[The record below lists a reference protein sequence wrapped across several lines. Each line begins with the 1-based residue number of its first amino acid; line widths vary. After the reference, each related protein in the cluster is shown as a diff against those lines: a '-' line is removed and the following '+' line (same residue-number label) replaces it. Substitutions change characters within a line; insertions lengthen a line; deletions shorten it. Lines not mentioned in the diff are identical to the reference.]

1 MNIKTTGN
9 LVLSLTFF
17 LALCAG
23 VGLGQGQG
31 VADTYV
37 QREVVIKLNRTTDL
51 AAIAQQYGLNVTP
64 LAQIGDRP
72 IYRLRITGNSTVEQI
87 VASLQA
93 DPLQRVSLVEPNY
106 IISSPVAGN
115 SPWSLGG
122 SWSIGWPWWSPV
134 LGVRAYTNQWMRQR
148 IDLPAAHS
156 VTRGQGIKV
165 AVLDTGIDRTH
176 PLFAGKLL
184 PGYDFVDNDNDPTE
198 VGTAHVGAFG
208 HGTHVAGIVATVA
221 PDAKI
226 IPIRVLDENGGCDV
240 WRLARALVY
249 AANPDGD
256 LSTNDGADVINLSL
270 GTTGRT
276 NLIRRL
282 IAAETNDGTG
292 EDDPGLPQFGHPGIV
307 VVVAAGNTGN
317 ETSIYPAAEHDV
329 PGLVAV
335 GASGPSDTVSIFS
348 TRGDWVE
355 LMAPGE
361 RIVSSVPGG
370 KYGVW
375 RGTSM
380 AAPVVSGIAAL
391 VRSRYP
397 ELKASGVFDQILRTS
412 VACNGAIRRRV
423 DANRA
428 VTMNP

>member
-1 MNIKTTGN
+1 MNKKIIRII
-9 LVLSLTFF
+9 VLTVICL
-17 LALCAG
+17 LASSANDILA
-23 VGLGQGQG
+23 QGG
-31 VADTYV
+31 ADTFV
-37 QREVVIKLNRTTDL
+37 PREVIVKLVRTTDL
-51 AAIAQQYGLNVTP
+51 ASIAQQYGLGSTP
-64 LAQIGDRP
+64 ISQIGDRP
-72 IYRLRITGNSTVEQI
+72 VYRLRITGSATVQQI

-93 DPLQRVSLVEPNY
+93 DPLQRVALVEPNY
-106 IISSPVAGN
+106 VISSPVAGN
-115 SPWSLGG
+115 SPWSMGG
-122 SWSIGWPWWSPV
+122 SWSIGWPWWTPV
-134 LGVRAYTNQWMRQR
+134 LGERAYANQWMRQR
-148 IDLPAAHS
+148 IDLPAAQT

-221 PDAKI
+221 PEAKI

-256 LSTNDGADVINLSL
+256 LETNDGADIINLSL

-317 ETSIYPAAEHDV
+317 ETAIYPAAEHDV

-335 GASGPSDTVSIFS
+335 GASSPADTVSTFS

-370 KYGVW
+370 KYGIW

-397 ELKASGVFDQILRTS
+397 SLKANAVFEQIRQTS
-412 VACNGAIRRRV
+412 VACNGAIHRRV

-428 VTMNP
+428 VTIAP

>member
-1 MNIKTTGN
+1 MKIKTTRN
-9 LVLSLTFF
+9 IVLSLTFL
-17 LALCAG
+17 LALFVG
-23 VGLGQGQG
+23 VDLAQGG
-31 VADTYV
+31 ADAYV
-37 QREVVIKLNRTTDL
+37 QREVVIKLNRTADL
-51 AAIAQQYGLNVTP
+51 AAIAQQYGLSAMP

-72 IYRLRITGNSTVEQI
+72 IYRLRITGNSTVEQ
-87 VASLQA
+87 VVTSLQA

-106 IISSPVAGN
+106 IITSPVAGN

-134 LGVRAYTNQWMRQR
+134 LGVRAYNNQWMRQR
-148 IDLPAAHS
+148 IDLPAAHT
-156 VTRGQGIKV
+156 VTRGQGIKI

-184 PGYDFVDNDNDPTE
+184 PGYDFVDNDDDPTE

-221 PDAKI
+221 PEAKI

-256 LSTNDGADVINLSL
+256 LSTNDGADIINLSL
-270 GTTGRT
+270 GTPGRT
-276 NLIRRL
+276 SLIRRL
-282 IAAETNDGTG
+282 IAAETNDGTH
-292 EDDPGLPQFGHPGIV
+292 EDEPGLPQFGHPGIV

-317 ETSIYPAAEHDV
+317 ETAIYPAAEHDV

-335 GASGPSDTVSIFS
+335 GASSPADTASVFS
-348 TRGDWVE
+348 TRGEWVE

-361 RIVSSVPGG
+361 RIVSAVPGG
-370 KYGVW
+370 KYGIW

-380 AAPVVSGIAAL
+380 SAPVVSGIAAL
-391 VRSRYP
+391 VRSRFP
-397 ELKASGVFDQILRTS
+397 TLRANGVFDQILRTS
-412 VACNGAIRRRV
+412 VACNGAIHRRV

-428 VTMNP
+428 VTMSP